1 MIERVV
7 LIMKKFLILLCSI
20 FLIAAPGCADR
31 NAIKAI
37 VEDYLYEAESSEEQ
51 KNIKLGV
58 VAGPYG
64 DMFVETILP
73 FLEPKGY
80 EVELVLYDDFVKP
93 NIALGNNEVD
103 LNMFQHYRYLNS
115 FKTEHDLDLSAV
127 AEIPTVSMGIFS
139 NSYRTLEDIE
149 NGALVAIPDDATN
162 LARALQVLEAAGVV
176 TIDPLIDK
184 SRADENDL
192 TRNPNNLRFNKVPA
206 NQLVSELPNSDF
218 AVINGNFAF
227 AGGLNISEALYN
239 EVLREGYINVIAV
252 RTQDLSRQ
260 FVRDILDVIH
270 SDDFRESIMD
280 TNSKY
285 SGFQRPRYFYQ

>member
-1 MIERVV
+1 MRGE
-7 LIMKKFLILLCSI
+7 LLTMKKILLLCLF
-20 FLIAAPGCADR
+20 FLIAVSGCAGR
-31 NAIKAI
+31 GAITAI
-37 VEDYLYEAESSEEQ
+37 IEDYVYEAESVEER

-64 DMFVETILP
+64 DMFVESILP
-73 FLEPKGY
+73 FLTPKGY
-80 EVELVLYDDFVKP
+80 NVELVVYDDFVKP
-93 NIALGNNEVD
+93 NLALGNSEVD

-115 FKTEHDLDLSAV
+115 FKSEHNLELSAI

-139 NSYRTLEDIE
+139 ERYRRLEDIE
-149 NGALVAIPDDATN
+149 DGALVTIPDDATN

-176 TIDPLIDK
+176 TIDPLVDK
-184 SRADENDL
+184 SRATEDNL
-192 TRNPNNLRFNKVPA
+192 TRNPNNLTFNKVPA

-227 AGGLNISEALYN
+227 AGGLIISEALYN
-239 EVLREGYINVIAV
+239 EVLQEGYVNVIAV

-270 SDDFRESIMD
+270 SDDFRNSIAD
-280 TNSKY
+280 ITSKY
-285 SGFQRPRYFYQ
+285 SGFQRPRYFY

>member
-1 MIERVV
+1 
-7 LIMKKFLILLCSI
+7 MKKILLLLCLFSIIAVSGCS
-20 FLIAAPGCADR
+20 GR
-31 NAIKAI
+31 GAITAI
-37 VEDYLYEAESSEEQ
+37 IEDYIYEAESIEER

-64 DMFVETILP
+64 DMFVEAILP
-73 FLEPKGY
+73 FLTPKGY
-80 EVELVLYDDFVKP
+80 NVELVLYDDFIKP
-93 NIALGNNEVD
+93 NLALGNHEVD

-115 FKTEHDLDLSAV
+115 FKTEHNLELSAI

-139 NSYRTLEDIE
+139 NRYRTLEDIE
-149 NGALVAIPDDATN
+149 NGAVVTIPDDATN

-176 TIDPLIDK
+176 TIDPLIEK
-184 SRADENDL
+184 SRATEDNL
-192 TRNPNNLRFNKVPA
+192 TRNPNNLTFNKVPA
-206 NQLVSELPNSDF
+206 NQLVSELPGSDF

-239 EVLREGYINVIAV
+239 EILQEGYVNVIAV

-270 SDDFRESIMD
+270 SDDFKNSI
-280 TNSKY
+280 TAINSKY
-285 SGFQRPRYFYQ
+285 SGFQRPRYFY

>member
-1 MIERVV
+1 
-7 LIMKKFLILLCSI
+7 MKKIMLIILCLLV
-20 FLIAAPGCADR
+20 LVAVPGCAGRD
-31 NAIKAI
+31 AITAI
-37 VEDYLYEAESSEEQ
+37 VENYVYEAETAEER

-64 DMFVETILP
+64 DMFAEAILP
-73 FLEPKGY
+73 FLTPKGY
-80 EVELVLYDDFVKP
+80 SVEFVVYDDFIKP
-93 NIALGNNEVD
+93 NLALGNNEVD

-115 FKTEHDLDLSAV
+115 FKSEHDLELSAI

-139 NSYRTLEDIE
+139 DRYRTLEDIE
-149 NGALVAIPDDATN
+149 NGALVSIPDDATN

-184 SRADENDL
+184 SRATEDNL
-192 TRNPNNLRFNKVPA
+192 TRNPNNLVFNKVPA
-206 NQLVSELPNSDF
+206 NQLVAELPGSDF
-218 AVINGNFAF
+218 AVINGNFAY
-227 AGGLNISEALYN
+227 AGGLNIAEALYN
-239 EVLREGYINVIAV
+239 EVLQEGYVNVIAV

-270 SDDFRESIMD
+270 SDDFRDSI
-280 TNSKY
+280 TGINSKY